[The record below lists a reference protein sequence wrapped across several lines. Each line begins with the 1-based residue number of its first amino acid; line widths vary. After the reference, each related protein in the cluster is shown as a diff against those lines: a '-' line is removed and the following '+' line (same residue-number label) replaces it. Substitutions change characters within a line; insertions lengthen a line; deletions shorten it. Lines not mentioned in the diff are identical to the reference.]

1 VSGRGGPPT
10 IAAAGWAVT
19 QLDVGAIFAPL
30 TWVFPDAAEDE
41 TAWLPSNALL
51 CRRGDAA
58 VLLDCGLGP
67 FTDIFDLPIRH
78 VDLAAALASAGCP
91 AELVSTVV
99 LTHLD
104 ADHAGGI
111 VAGDPAGTL
120 HPAFPHARVVMLD
133 AAHDVLEGCTAQRSE
148 LAETIGATLHQAG
161 VEIAAVGDG
170 AEVAAGIRLR
180 SAPGHRAGHACVE
193 LSGDGEAFVYLADIV
208 HAREHVA
215 HPEWDF
221 LHDSE
226 PEVAL
231 ETRGAAIAALAGS
244 GAIVAC
250 SHVDGFGQ
258 IDRAADGSAQWVD
271 VE

>member
-1 VSGRGGPPT
+1 MSDRRGPPT
-10 IAAAGWAVT
+10 IAVAGWTVT
-19 QLDVGAIFAPL
+19 QLDLGAILAPL
-30 TWVFPDAAEDE
+30 TWVFPHAPEGE

-51 CRRGDAA
+51 CRRDEDA
-58 VLLDCGLGP
+58 VLVDCGLGP
-67 FTDIFDLPIRH
+67 FSDVFDLPIRH
-78 VDLAAALASAGCP
+78 VDLAVALAAAGCP
-91 AELVSTVV
+91 AEAVSTVI

-111 VAGDPAGTL
+111 VAGDRAGSL
-120 HPAFPHARVVMLD
+120 RPAFPRAGVVVLD
-133 AAHDVLEGCTAQRSE
+133 AAQDVLEGCTAERSE
-148 LAETIGATLHQAG
+148 LAETIAATLHGAG
-161 VEIAAVGDG
+161 VEITAVADG
-170 AEVAAGIRLR
+170 AEAAAGLRVR

-193 LSGDGEAFVYLADIV
+193 LAGDGETFLYLADVV

-231 ETRGAAIAALAGS
+231 ETRRAVIDALAGS

-250 SHVDGFGQ
+250 SHVDGFGR
-258 IDRAADGSAQWVD
+258 IELSGTGPAWVD
-271 VE
+271 LE